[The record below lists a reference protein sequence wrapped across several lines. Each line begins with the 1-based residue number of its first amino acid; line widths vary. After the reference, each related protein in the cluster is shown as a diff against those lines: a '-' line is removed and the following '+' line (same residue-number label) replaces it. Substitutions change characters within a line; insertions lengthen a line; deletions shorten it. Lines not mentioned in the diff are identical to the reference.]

1 MSLDIQAVVVPLERS
16 TTREAEQAGGVVIVK
31 RRYQP
36 APVAVEPD
44 VKRMTT
50 APAGHEHISF
60 APKHRYTS
68 VAPSWPCYLCTC
80 KAIYC
85 SHNSTE
91 GYAAVAEC
99 VAETP

>member
-68 VAPSWPCYLCTC
+68 VAPKLAMLSMYMQGDLLQSQL
-80 KAIYC
+80 IRRVC
-85 SHNSTE
+85 S
-91 GYAAVAEC
+91 C
-99 VAETP
+99 C